1 VDSTRSLN
9 AQARTQLEAR
19 PVPAGDDGRAESTF
33 ERAKPLALALI
44 LTLGAV
50 MGVRLLVELKTVLL
64 LFFVAVLFAA
74 ALSRPAAVLERR
86 GLSRGL
92 SVALVQALGILTVGV
107 LLWFVVPP
115 LVGQLATFADR
126 LPSYVDRVH
135 QLRGR
140 YDVVRR
146 HYPELAS
153 FDNQIS
159 EVAGRLASQIG
170 GRLVDLPTKSA
181 SIVFDLVTIY
191 VLATLMVTRR
201 EHLLEGLLALLSPSK
216 RPRTRAVMV
225 KVWWRLGAYLR
236 AKVIVMLIVG
246 VLMYITLVVLEVPF
260 AVPLAV
266 FVAFGELVPTIG
278 PWIARIPLLSIAA
291 FQGWRTLLLTFLA
304 SVVIEDLKAY
314 VISPRVQGQQLN
326 IDPLL
331 VVMSVLIGSALMGA
345 PGAFIAVPFAAML
358 QVIFE
363 EVVLPW
369 RLARISDLD
378 GDSADM
384 QPALQAGDAQRA

>member
-1 VDSTRSLN
+1 
-9 AQARTQLEAR
+9 
-19 PVPAGDDGRAESTF
+19 
-33 ERAKPLALALI
+33 
-44 LTLGAV
+44 
-50 MGVRLLVELKTVLL
+50 
-64 LFFVAVLFAA
+64 
-74 ALSRPAAVLERR
+74 
-86 GLSRGL
+86 
-92 SVALVQALGILTVGV
+92 
-107 LLWFVVPP
+107 VPP

-140 YDVVRR
+140 YDGVRR

-159 EVAGRLASQIG
+159 EIAGRLASRIG
-170 GRLVDLPTKSA
+170 SRLVDLPTTSA

-191 VLATLMVTRR
+191 VLATLIVTRR
-201 EHLLEGLLALLSPSK
+201 ERLLEGLLVLVSPSK

-246 VLMYITLVVLEVPF
+246 VLMYIALVALGVPF

-266 FVAFGELVPTIG
+266 LVAFGELVPTIG

-291 FQGWRTLLLTFLA
+291 FEGWRTLALTFLV
-304 SVVIEDLKAY
+304 SVILEDLKAY
-314 VISPRVQGQQLN
+314 VISPRIQGQQLN

-331 VVMSVLIGSALMGA
+331 VVLSVLIGSALMGA

-369 RLARISDLD
+369 RLARIGELD
-378 GDSADM
+378 DAAPD
-384 QPALQAGDAQRA
+384 QPALEASAPHG